1 MKKISLSKETLRVLT
16 AQEATQ
22 VAGGATITC
31 IPRAACG
38 ESRPVTACETSAC
51 PTDGC
56 PPATD
61 TCTCPPPATTNCP
74 PATSDCPVSEAL
86 CTETRR
92 RPRCVI
98 P

>member
-1 MKKISLSKETLRVLT
+1 MKKINLSKETLRVLT
-16 AQEATQ
+16 AQEATE

-38 ESRPVTACETSAC
+38 ESRPVTACETSRC
-51 PTDGC
+51 PTEG
-56 PPATD
+56 
-61 TCTCPPPATTNCP
+61 CP
-74 PATSDCPVSEAL
+74 PATSDCPPATSACPATSDCPPTSAVR
-86 CTETRR
+86 CTTETRV